1 MVSLICE
8 QAEGRPTGEEVN
20 SDLKELM
27 SDPKGHAGV

>member
-8 QAEGRPTGEEVN
+8 QAEGRPTGEVN